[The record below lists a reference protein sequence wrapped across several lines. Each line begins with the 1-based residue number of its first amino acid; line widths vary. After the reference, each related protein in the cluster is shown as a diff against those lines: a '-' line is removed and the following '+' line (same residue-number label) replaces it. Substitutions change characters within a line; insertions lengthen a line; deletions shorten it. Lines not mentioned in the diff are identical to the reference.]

1 MKKKILAGLL
11 SAMMVVSLAACGSS
25 ETGATATESKSE
37 TTANTADGTAAA
49 ATDAQGGYEGKEVKV
64 WISSGAEDDIYREMF
79 DKIEG
84 DLNIT
89 ITDEYYSKDELFDS
103 GLAFWANK
111 SMLENAGVRIPA
123 DYKDAWDKAEF
134 EDALKK
140 LKDSGVEWPIYVRQN
155 KPSTEYYTWMPF
167 VASFGGDYMNRE
179 TGLCTGTLDG
189 DNTIASFDFLA
200 KLFTD
205 GYADATC
212 DYEDSFQKGENALA
226 LYGHSKYQDYK
237 AALGDDLI
245 LVPLPDMGHG
255 VYTCSGSTVMI
266 MTTGAQES
274 GNDDAVWAMLQEAT
288 NPDYIKMVVD
298 VNGAVPAR
306 SSVMD
311 AIPDYCEGGTLY
323 LYRQQLESGIS
334 FLRPYTPAHMTIYDA
349 MASVIGNIYAGA
361 DPATE
366 LHDAAANIDE
376 IITEN
381 GWNFQ

>member
-1 MKKKILAGLL
+1 MVAVSLKKK
-11 SAMMVVSLAACGSS
+11 
-25 ETGATATESKSE
+25 
-37 TTANTADGTAAA
+37 
-49 ATDAQGGYEGKEVKV
+49 GGRDQ
-64 WISSGAEDDIYREMF
+64 WC
-79 DKIEG
+79 
-84 DLNIT
+84 
-89 ITDEYYSKDELFDS
+89 
-103 GLAFWANK
+103 
-111 SMLENAGVRIPA
+111 VR
-123 DYKDAWDKAEF
+123 
-134 EDALKK
+134 
-140 LKDSGVEWPIYVRQN
+140 RC
-155 KPSTEYYTWMPF
+155 
-167 VASFGGDYMNRE
+167 RR
-179 TGLCTGTLDG
+179 
-189 DNTIASFDFLA
+189 
-200 KLFTD
+200 
-205 GYADATC
+205 
-212 DYEDSFQKGENALA
+212 
-226 LYGHSKYQDYK
+226 
-237 AALGDDLI
+237 
-245 LVPLPDMGHG
+245 

>member
-1 MKKKILAGLL
+1 
-11 SAMMVVSLAACGSS
+11 
-25 ETGATATESKSE
+25 
-37 TTANTADGTAAA
+37 
-49 ATDAQGGYEGKEVKV
+49 
-64 WISSGAEDDIYREMF
+64 
-79 DKIEG
+79 
-84 DLNIT
+84 
-89 ITDEYYSKDELFDS
+89 
-103 GLAFWANK
+103 
-111 SMLENAGVRIPA
+111 
-123 DYKDAWDKAEF
+123 
-134 EDALKK
+134 
-140 LKDSGVEWPIYVRQN
+140 
-155 KPSTEYYTWMPF
+155 
-167 VASFGGDYMNRE
+167 MNRE

-274 GNDDAVWAMLQEAT
+274 GKDDAVWAMLQEAT

-306 SSVMD
+306 SVLWMQSPTIVRYPVSVQT
-311 AIPDYCEGGTLY
+311 AAGEWY
-323 LYRQQLESGIS
+323 
-334 FLRPYTPAHMTIYDA
+334 FLP
-349 MASVIGNIYAGA
+349 ASVHPCTY
-361 DPATE
+361 DH
-366 LHDAAANIDE
+366 L
-376 IITEN
+376 
-381 GWNFQ
+381 